1 MVHEESHDT
10 SLSIESHY
18 EWLFTVP
25 LYILSSCQ
33 ISGAY
38 RQAALPIQLCATTE
52 AGQGA
57 TVSLQW
63 DLYIIYDSYSCI
75 FYFVLGYFFFSF
87 AVMIFY

>member
-38 RQAALPIQLCATTE
+38 RQAALPIQQRVT
-52 AGQGA
+52 AGAEQGA
-57 TVSLQW
+57 AMSLQ
-63 DLYIIYDSYSCI
+63 
-75 FYFVLGYFFFSF
+75 
-87 AVMIFY
+87 